1 MKITVTVENPEL
13 GVLTFAEGV
22 DEVFAVYKAEYE
34 AIPAKHNGEMP
45 YSVWVYSV
53 TYNNGDTSSPL
64 DLDVT
69 LHINRR
75 FEAQSVALEIT
86 TLTPD
91 SLRYSESVTLPVRV
105 RWTSN
110 RAKTTDIEIPYR
122 RDVHFAHKGV
132 YHISLRPLQD
142 VVGVEAA
149 GITFQTKR

>member
-1 MKITVTVENPEL
+1 MVLMAVLAVALHSSCGITDPVVAMGDVSIDGWSEP
-13 GVLTFAEGV
+13 V
-22 DEVFAVYKAEYE
+22 
-34 AIPAKHNGEMP
+34 
-45 YSVWVYSV
+45 SVNY
-53 TYNNGDTSSPL
+53 YNSDTSSPL

-75 FEAQSVALEIT
+75 FVAPSIALEIT

-105 RWTSN
+105 RWPSN
-110 RAKTTDIEIPYR
+110 RAKTTDIALPYR
-122 RDVHFAHKGV
+122 RDVHFAHKGE

-149 GITFQTKR
+149 GITFQMKR

>member
-1 MKITVTVENPEL
+1 MRS
-13 GVLTFAEGV
+13 GVLRLV
-22 DEVFAVYKAEYE
+22 LMAVLAVVLLGSCRTTDSVV
-34 AIPAKHNGEMP
+34 AMGDVSINGWSEP
-45 YSVWVYSV
+45 VSV

-75 FEAQSVALEIT
+75 FEVQSIAVEIT

-105 RWTSN
+105 RWPSN
-110 RAKTTDIEIPYR
+110 RAKTTDIALPYR
-122 RDVHFAHKGV
+122 RDVHFAHKGE

-142 VVGVEAA
+142 IVGVEAA
-149 GITFQTKR
+149 GITFQMKR